1 MWWQIWIFSSH
12 YCFQCHMIFQKS
24 FYQSL
29 LSLLIKTHK
38 FLLTSDLLNS
48 TVQKSSECLLIR
60 PSFVLVCCLTF
71 LDPSVT
77 IFVHSA
83 SFVLS
88 EPSCHWYEY
97 WQHAKYAMD
106 ILDSFV
112 WIINA
117 CFKMTSSFERTE
129 PQMKNLLLV
138 LPHPLAMFSSSSTA
152 WLHPIEHC
160 SCFSSYHLLSLLPG
174 EISAHCPLCP
184 PFPQLCCADHFKLYL
199 NFTSMFFFFL

>member
-1 MWWQIWIFSSH
+1 MSYDLSEIILPVTPV
-12 YCFQCHMIFQKS
+12 S
-24 FYQSL
+24 FDQ
-29 LSLLIKTHK
+29 KTHS
-38 FLLTSDLLNS
+38 FWLTSDLLNS
-48 TVQKSSECLLIR
+48 TVQKSSEYLLIR
-60 PSFVLVCCLTF
+60 PTFVLVCGLTL

-83 SFVLS
+83 SFVVSELS
-88 EPSCHWYEY
+88 CYWYEY

-106 ILDSFV
+106 ILDPFV

-129 PQMKNLLLV
+129 PQIKKLLLV

-152 WLHPIEHC
+152 WLHPIDHC
-160 SCFSSYHLLSLLPG
+160 SCFSLLSLLPG
-174 EISAHCPLCP
+174 EISTHCPLCP

-199 NFTSMFFFFL
+199 NFTSINAFLFL